1 MRNLT
6 SFSRCLQSADR
17 TGTLPS
23 VPKLKELKQF
33 SLIVFF
39 LWAIAWKFC
48 MLLLRIRR
56 QGGSAFILQF
66 NVSRTEVVF
75 GVLKMEQ
82 REQAVDITVRWTRFL
97 GMRQDNSEKV
107 AVNVVLD
114 RVETISECY
123 LIRNTL
129 HR

>member
-1 MRNLT
+1 
-6 SFSRCLQSADR
+6 
-17 TGTLPS
+17 
-23 VPKLKELKQF
+23 
-33 SLIVFF
+33 
-39 LWAIAWKFC
+39 

-75 GVLKMEQ
+75 GDLKMEQ
-82 REQAVDITVRWTRFL
+82 GEQAVDVTVRWTRFL